1 MPKVDSMTMLMPKVV
16 VMYDHDEFLPD
27 VMLCNTNL
35 VFMYDHRLP
44 IEYLPD
50 VMSIYMFINI
60 NMIFMYDHEKQYEY
74 MPDVM

>member
-1 MPKVDSMTMLMPKVV
+1 MPKVDSMAMLMPKVV
-16 VMYDHDEFLPD
+16 VMYDHDEYLPD
-27 VMLCNTNL
+27 VMLLNVNL

-50 VMSIYMFINI
+50 VMSINI